1 MEPKLLIHVTYQ
13 AKPGR
18 GREFV
23 RQIVSQGLRGKILAE
38 DGCLQYDYFFSSES
52 DDTVLLVE
60 LWETA
65 AHQAVHMTQPHMKAL
80 AFHDDSEAPRLIM
93 LRTSRLRSVPR
104 AGFFIF
110 SLDSTTTL
118 EFTIGAMNFPRRP
131 LPCSRI

>member
-52 DDTVLLVE
+52 DDTVY
-60 LWETA
+60 
-65 AHQAVHMTQPHMKAL
+65 
-80 AFHDDSEAPRLIM
+80 
-93 LRTSRLRSVPR
+93 
-104 AGFFIF
+104 F
-110 SLDSTTTL
+110 SLSSGKPPRIRPST
-118 EFTIGAMNFPRRP
+118 
-131 LPCSRI
+131 

>member
-65 AHQAVHMTQPHMKAL
+65 AHQAVQVEAHIKTAL
-80 AFHDDSEAPRLIM
+80 L
-93 LRTSRLRSVPR
+93 RLREER
-104 AGFFIF
+104 ET
-110 SLDSTTTL
+110 LSTT
-118 EFTIGAMNFPRRP
+118 IQKFPV
-131 LPCSRI
+131 